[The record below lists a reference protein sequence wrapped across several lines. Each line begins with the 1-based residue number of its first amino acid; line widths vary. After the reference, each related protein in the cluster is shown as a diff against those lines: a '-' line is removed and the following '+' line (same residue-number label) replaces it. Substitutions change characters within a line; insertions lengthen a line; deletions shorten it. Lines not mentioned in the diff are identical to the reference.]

1 MALTKTTTEEELDDT
16 ATSPVKS
23 RDVDMTGRELSDS
36 GVKKRLLPSIEQNG
50 ENLIGDAL
58 RSGLAPMAM
67 ITDGDTSSAGIVAA
81 ERSLKTVKRTKKD
94 GADSPSLGSADSRDG
109 SVRSQ

>member
-50 ENLIGDAL
+50 ENLIGDT
-58 RSGLAPMAM
+58 GPAPMVM
-67 ITDGDTSSAGIVAA
+67 ITDGDPSSAGIVASK
-81 ERSLKTVKRTKKD
+81 RSSKTVKRTKKD